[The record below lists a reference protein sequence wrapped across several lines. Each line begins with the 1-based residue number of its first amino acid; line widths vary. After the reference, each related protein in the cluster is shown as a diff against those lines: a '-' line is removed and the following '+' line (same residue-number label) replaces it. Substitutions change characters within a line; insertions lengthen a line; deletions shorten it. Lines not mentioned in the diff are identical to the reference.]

1 MHGSRAVWLLTHPLS
16 PRLDAGVTGL
26 TASRTSAK
34 EEIAADLEDAMLTG
48 RLAAGDRLPSERQ
61 LAASY
66 RASRPVVREVL
77 SDLAARGLID
87 VAPGRGAF
95 VLRPNAAHGAAP
107 LELLFRRQGATVRD
121 LTEARLMLE
130 CEAAALAAQR
140 AGLDD
145 VHALE
150 EALIAL
156 EGARSA
162 VEHIRCDLAF
172 HLAIASATHNPV
184 IQTMLLAIAR
194 LSVELMVQS
203 VGDLQAM
210 AVSDRF
216 HRLAYEAI
224 KARDAVAARE
234 AIREHLGVASQTYG
248 TDYEERLD
256 LVASRGL
263 RALGFTNVEEFVRVV
278 IGGNGR

>member
-1 MHGSRAVWLLTHPLS
+1 M
-16 PRLDAGVTGL
+16 TGL
-26 TASRTSAK
+26 TAPRASAK
-34 EEIAADLEDAMLTG
+34 EEIAADLEDAVLAG
-48 RLAAGDRLPSERQ
+48 RLAAGDQLPSERQ
-61 LAASY
+61 LATAY

-77 SDLAARGLID
+77 SDLAARGWIEVL
-87 VAPGRGAF
+87 PGRGAF
-95 VLRPNAAHGAAP
+95 VSRPNAAHGAAP

-145 VHALE
+145 VRALE
-150 EALIAL
+150 EALVAL
-156 EGARSA
+156 EGTRSA

-172 HLAIASATHNPV
+172 HLSIASATHNPV

-194 LSVELMVQS
+194 MSVELMVQS
-203 VGDLQAM
+203 VGDSQAI

-224 KARDAVAARE
+224 KARDAVAARN
-234 AIREHLGVASQTYG
+234 AIQEHLAVASQTYG
-248 TDYEERLD
+248 PDYEERID

-263 RALGFTNVEEFVRVV
+263 HALGFTNVEEFVRVV
-278 IGGNGR
+278 IGGNRL